1 MNKQV
6 NNFITKDLNKE
17 INYLSFNIELGE
29 EEEKK
34 YDTKKFIINL
44 ILFFITSIFLLY
56 GSYLFFLIHDS
67 KLLFAIVIFYM
78 LPALFFCMRETLRG
92 NLD

>member
-1 MNKQV
+1 MNKKV
-6 NNFITKDLNKE
+6 NKFITNDLSKE
-17 INYLSFNIELGE
+17 INYLSFNIELN

-34 YDTKKFIINL
+34 YDKKKIIVNL

-67 KLLFAIVIFYM
+67 RLLFAIVIFYM
-78 LPALFFCMRETLRG
+78 FPALFFCMRETLRG

>member
-1 MNKQV
+1 MNKKV
-6 NNFITKDLNKE
+6 NKFITNGLNKE
-17 INYLSFNIELGE
+17 INYSSFNIELNE
-29 EEEKK
+29 EDEK
-34 YDTKKFIINL
+34 YDKKKIIINL
-44 ILFFITSIFLLY
+44 ILFFITSLFLLY
-56 GSYLFFLIHDS
+56 GSYLFFLIHES

>member
-1 MNKQV
+1 MNKKV
-6 NNFITKDLNKE
+6 NKFITNGLSKE
-17 INYLSFNIELGE
+17 INYSSLNIELN
-29 EEEKK
+29 EEEK
-34 YDTKKFIINL
+34 YDKKKIIVNL
-44 ILFFITSIFLLY
+44 ILFFITSLFLLY

>member
-1 MNKQV
+1 MNKKV
-6 NNFITKDLNKE
+6 NKFITNGLNKE
-17 INYLSFNIELGE
+17 INYSSFNIELR
-29 EEEKK
+29 EEEK
-34 YDTKKFIINL
+34 YDKKKIIVNL
-44 ILFFITSIFLLY
+44 ILFFITSLFLLY